1 VSSPAVDVHQYWPF
15 VILCALL
22 LVSLVRLLLRERVA
36 LQTSIAFLTFLGLFS
51 IAAVI
56 PNHTARLA
64 HAMGFT
70 LLSNF
75 LFCAA
80 IIALAVLHLR
90 ALIALW
96 RLEARTIQL
105 IQDLAIL
112 QENLGRQTEANA
124 VRTERNP

>member
-1 VSSPAVDVHQYWPF
+1 VSSPAVDVQQYWPF

-36 LQTSIAFLTFLGLFS
+36 LQTSISFLTFLGLFTV
-51 IAAVI
+51 AAII
-56 PNHTARLA
+56 PNQAARLA

-80 IIALAVLHLR
+80 IIALVLLHLR
-90 ALIALW
+90 ALIALS
-96 RLEARTIQL
+96 RLEVRTIQL

-112 QENLGRQTEANA
+112 QERLARQTETNA
-124 VRTERNP
+124 VRTERDR